1 MIASG
6 DIVPLFD
13 LQLTTPQHAYYLVY
27 ERNVLER
34 PEVVLLLDWM
44 KACFSAHQP
53 LA

>member
-27 ERNVLER
+27 ERNVRER
-34 PEVVLLLDWM
+34 PEVNLLMDWM
-44 KACFSAHQP
+44 RTRFSMTLP
-53 LA
+53 